1 MLKRFM
7 VVLLLGALLLVSASG
22 ALAATTLT
30 FWGHSNPAWESANK
44 QLIAEF
50 EAQNP
55 DIKVVYE
62 TFPYEGFIP
71 KLQTS
76 FISRNVADVV
86 EIWGMW
92 APEYIMNGFLAEIPA
107 DLYTPDEIV
116 EVFFEP
122 TILALGHDGKFYGLP
137 REYNLEYGGIYVNTD
152 LFAEAGLSYPTT
164 WDELIETAKKLTKF
178 DASGQMTQSGFHFI
192 GSDSFQYLFFALM
205 LQQGRDIWTEDGVHV
220 DFVNP
225 EAKRALELLA
235 SMVLEHKVV
244 VPEIGEAHESFL
256 QGRAAMYHRGPWVA
270 SVLQQEYPQ
279 INFDYIPTPNFT
291 DSPPYFHAE
300 TGWSLVV
307 AESSRNKEAA
317 WKFVKFMIDRKS
329 SETWNTVTGT
339 IPAMKEI
346 AEDPAFRAKWA
357 ILEPSFNVL
366 PYGKFVGDV
375 VNREI
380 VWEISMDEFQ
390 AVIYGRKSVDKALED
405 MTKRI
410 NYEIDIY

>member
-1 MLKRFM
+1 P
-7 VVLLLGALLLVSASG
+7 
-22 ALAATTLT
+22 
-30 FWGHSNPAWESANK
+30 H
-44 QLIAEF
+44 
-50 EAQNP
+50 
-55 DIKVVYE
+55 
-62 TFPYEGFIP
+62 
-71 KLQTS
+71 
-76 FISRNVADVV
+76 
-86 EIWGMW
+86 
-92 APEYIMNGFLAEIPA
+92 
-107 DLYTPDEIV
+107 
-116 EVFFEP
+116 
-122 TILALGHDGKFYGLP
+122 
-137 REYNLEYGGIYVNTD
+137 
-152 LFAEAGLSYPTT
+152 
-164 WDELIETAKKLTKF
+164 
-178 DASGQMTQSGFHFI
+178 
-192 GSDSFQYLFFALM
+192 
-205 LQQGRDIWTEDGVHV
+205 
-220 DFVNP
+220 
-225 EAKRALELLA
+225 
-235 SMVLEHKVV
+235 
-244 VPEIGEAHESFL
+244 
-256 QGRAAMYHRGPWVA
+256 
-270 SVLQQEYPQ
+270 
-279 INFDYIPTPNFT
+279 FT